1 MTGGF
6 ASLQTNVHREHK
18 KQTQRHF
25 HAEYDSLTV
34 TGSLSSAGWSTRAM
48 YIDAAHGKPRG
59 FLGTDA
65 HKSLAG
71 MSGIIDKH
79 RIITG
84 FTKAM
89 TVTARIYN

>member
-1 MTGGF
+1 
-6 ASLQTNVHREHK
+6 
-18 KQTQRHF
+18 
-25 HAEYDSLTV
+25 
-34 TGSLSSAGWSTRAM
+34 M
-48 YIDAAHGKPRG
+48 YIDAAHGKPSG

-71 MSGIIDKH
+71 MSGIVDKH